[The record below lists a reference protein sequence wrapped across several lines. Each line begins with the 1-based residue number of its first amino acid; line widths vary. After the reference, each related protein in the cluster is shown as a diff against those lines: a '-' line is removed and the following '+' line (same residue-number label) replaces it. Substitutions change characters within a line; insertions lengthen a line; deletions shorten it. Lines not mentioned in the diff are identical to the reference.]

1 MPDWLQ
7 LVVAAAIAIITGVT
21 ARLGWVKG
29 SPTQPEEK
37 AEVMGAIVDSR
48 AVKQLGELIDFAV
61 DRLTNLHDEKIRHD
75 KQHLEEIAAMRKDM
89 RELTSAIRG
98 WIRKDTKHGND

>member
-7 LVVAAAIAIITGVT
+7 LVVAAGIAIITGVA

-29 SPTQPEEK
+29 SPIQPEQK

-48 AVKQLGELIDFAV
+48 AVKHLGELIDFAV

-75 KQHLEEIAAMRKDM
+75 KQHLDEIAAMRKDM
-89 RELTSAIRG
+89 RDLTKAIRG
-98 WIRKDTKHGND
+98 WVDKESNHGS